1 MITLPLAHPMA
12 DLATTGGKGSS
23 LATLVRAGLPVP
35 PGFHVTT
42 QAYRAYV
49 ATHDLQAQIVGAD
62 EQGVAKLFTTHPMPE
77 EIAGPIREAYAALG
91 APAVAVRSSATAEDL
106 PDASFAGQQDTI
118 LDVRGADA
126 VLDAV
131 RRCWASLW
139 TDRAVAYRE
148 REGIE
153 PDDVALAVVVQELV
167 DADAAGVLFTADPVT
182 GATDRMIVN
191 ATWGLGESLVSG
203 SVTPD
208 ELVLDAATGAV
219 RTRRTG
225 DKATMTVRTEGAPH
239 EVPVPAEKRA
249 ADVLDD
255 AAAAELAEL
264 GRRIAAHYGRPMDVE
279 WTRAGGAFAIVQARP
294 ITGLRDIWN
303 DSLAGD
309 YLWTNTNLGEAIPD
323 VMTPLTWSLVR
334 IFMEHAMATM
344 SLPDFRGYGMIGGR
358 FYLELQPVRRRWP
371 ARSGCR
377 RSASAPSPRTSSA
390 GFPTA

>member
-1 MITLPLAHPMA
+1 VITLPLAHPMA
-12 DLATTGGKGSS
+12 DLATTGGKGCS

-49 ATHDLQAQIVGAD
+49 ATHDLQAQIVGTD
-62 EQGVAKLFTTHPMPE
+62 EQGVAKLFATHPMPE

-208 ELVLDAATGAV
+208 ELVLDAARCRCRPGS
-219 RTRRTG
+219 
-225 DKATMTVRTEGAPH
+225 AP
-239 EVPVPAEKRA
+239 PTCSTTLP
-249 ADVLDD
+249 
-255 AAAAELAEL
+255 
-264 GRRIAAHYGRPMDVE
+264 RPS
-279 WTRAGGAFAIVQARP
+279 WPSWAGGSPRT
-294 ITGLRDIWN
+294 TGGRW
-303 DSLAGD
+303 
-309 YLWTNTNLGEAIPD
+309 
-323 VMTPLTWSLVR
+323 TWSGHGPPCAEGVPR
-334 IFMEHAMATM
+334 RGCAKGARNVTAAPSRSCRPARSPGCAT
-344 SLPDFRGYGMIGGR
+344 SGTT
-358 FYLELQPVRRRWP
+358 RWP
-371 ARSGCR
+371 ATTCGPTPT
-377 RSASAPSPRTSSA
+377 SARPSRT
-390 GFPTA
+390 